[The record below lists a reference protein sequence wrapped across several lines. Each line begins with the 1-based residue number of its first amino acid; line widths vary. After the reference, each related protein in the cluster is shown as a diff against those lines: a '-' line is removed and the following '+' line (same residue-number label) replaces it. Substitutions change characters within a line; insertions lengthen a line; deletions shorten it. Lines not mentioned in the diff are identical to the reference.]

1 MAAPIG
7 IMLRSSA
14 PSYGLLLSKHICPV
28 VSQSR
33 SLFWRRKKTED
44 EEGKVRK
51 RVNLDG
57 PTTSDRVQSLKKKTS
72 VRTNKAYDPPVDL
85 EGKLEQLV
93 TQVCG
98 DSVGEWRQVDLAD
111 RRVKFKL
118 LTRLMRDLDHDI
130 PNLALDE
137 MKTMDDVLTYF
148 STPVRN
154 TAAYDDLSKLDLPKN
169 LHIQMEPLRFD
180 KDTDTMFGGRT
191 AFPHRPT
198 IVSSLRYK
206 HKYGKEK
213 N

>member
-7 IMLRSSA
+7 IMLRPFAS
-14 PSYGLLLSKHICPV
+14 SYGLLLSKYTVPV

-33 SLFWRRKKTED
+33 SLFWRKKNKEV
-44 EEGKVRK
+44 EEGEVRK
-51 RVNLDG
+51 RVNFDG

-72 VRTNKAYDPPVDL
+72 VRTNKAYDPPGDL
-85 EGKLEQLV
+85 EERLEQLV
-93 TQVCG
+93 SQVCG

-118 LTRLMRDLDHDI
+118 LTRLMRDLDHTV
-130 PNLALDE
+130 PNLALDG
-137 MKTMDDVLTYF
+137 MATMDDVLAYF

-154 TAAYDDLSKLDLPKN
+154 TAAYNDLAKLDLPKN
-169 LHIQMEPLRFD
+169 LHIQLEPLRFD
-180 KDTDTMFGGRT
+180 KDTDTMFGGKT